1 MFVFKAKGVL
11 TKPSHASVC
20 RMFCFL
26 IVTLGPPAFA
36 QKDEGALERRRIE
49 ERQLRLNEQLQVR
62 PDVRLTLPSMASDAD
77 ALPQETPCFDLSRLE
92 INHLDGQ
99 PLHGFDWLTQDIT
112 LTSLG
117 AVEGEMPCVGARGVA
132 WLIERLQKALIDR
145 GYVTSRLLVTPQD
158 MSQGVLRLTLIL
170 GRIREIRPSEP
181 FDYSEKILNALPVR
195 KGDVLNLRDIE
206 QTLENLKRVPT
217 AEADIQ
223 IQPSQ
228 AEGEAIGESDLLV
241 TYRAGF
247 PIRLTVTADDSG
259 TQSTGKF
266 QQSITVSYDNPLQL
280 NDLFYVTNSNDM
292 GGGDVG
298 TRGNHATTAHYSIA
312 IGHLLW
318 SFTGSSS
325 SYHQSVK
332 GLNGPVNYRGISENN
347 EFKLTRTLMR
357 DANQK
362 IGVSIKAFQRK
373 SNNFIDDTEV
383 LPQRRVVGGWDGT
396 LNWKQFIHEAI
407 LDSSFTY
414 RRGTGAFGAIP
425 APGTAFGEESAYFE
439 MMTAEAN
446 LSWPMRWGAQ
456 RLRYNGTWRIQ
467 ANQTPLTPQDRFAIG
482 GRYTVRGYDG
492 EAVLSAERGWLLRND
507 LSLPLAES
515 NQELYFGLDHGE
527 VSGKSSDLLVGK
539 RLTGA
544 VMGLRGVMQ
553 KINYDV
559 FVGGPVEKPDQFTT
573 AGSTAGF
580 SLSASF

>member
-1 MFVFKAKGVL
+1 
-11 TKPSHASVC
+11 
-20 RMFCFL
+20 
-26 IVTLGPPAFA
+26 
-36 QKDEGALERRRIE
+36 
-49 ERQLRLNEQLQVR
+49 
-62 PDVRLTLPSMASDAD
+62 
-77 ALPQETPCFDLSRLE
+77 
-92 INHLDGQ
+92 
-99 PLHGFDWLTQDIT
+99 
-112 LTSLG
+112 
-117 AVEGEMPCVGARGVA
+117 
-132 WLIERLQKALIDR
+132 
-145 GYVTSRLLVTPQD
+145 
-158 MSQGVLRLTLIL
+158 
-170 GRIREIRPSEP
+170 
-181 FDYSEKILNALPVR
+181 
-195 KGDVLNLRDIE
+195 
-206 QTLENLKRVPT
+206 
-217 AEADIQ
+217 
-223 IQPSQ
+223 
-228 AEGEAIGESDLLV
+228 
-241 TYRAGF
+241 
-247 PIRLTVTADDSG
+247 
-259 TQSTGKF
+259 
-266 QQSITVSYDNPLQL
+266 
-280 NDLFYVTNSNDM
+280 
-292 GGGDVG
+292 
-298 TRGNHATTAHYSIA
+298 
-312 IGHLLW
+312 
-318 SFTGSSS
+318 
-325 SYHQSVK
+325 
-332 GLNGPVNYRGISENN
+332 VNYRGISENN

-553 KINYDV
+553 KLNYDV